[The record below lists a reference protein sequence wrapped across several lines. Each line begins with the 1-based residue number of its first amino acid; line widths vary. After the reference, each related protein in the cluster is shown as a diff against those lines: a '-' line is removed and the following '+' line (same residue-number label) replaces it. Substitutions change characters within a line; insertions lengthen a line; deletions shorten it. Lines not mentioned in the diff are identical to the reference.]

1 MDAEGVGKEVG
12 AVGKVVRRRA
22 FDFRS
27 VGVSIAT
34 VGAAGV
40 VMKLALGSVTV
51 GGMITVAAAALA
63 AVAVQSAWTVGR
75 ALSRLKADHA
85 RERSSFDHMVRTLP
99 VGVVT
104 FRSGRVVTGNACF
117 GELIGI
123 EDGASRQGWE
133 PGVAF
138 ERALHPGDRA
148 RVLAEVQRSEA
159 CLQSFDVAFRILS
172 EYGKERHVQGKG
184 VPVLDESGGLDRVL
198 AYFLDVTDTHRA
210 QESVREKQ
218 ASLEGANRLL
228 REAVMDLESNFQ
240 AMVQAFVKVVEAK
253 DPYTAG
259 HSERVMAYS
268 MWVGE
273 AMGLRPD
280 ELRALRMG
288 CLVHD
293 VGKIGVPDSIL
304 TKPGSLSD
312 LEFAAIRQHP
322 GAGVRIIEHIPL
334 FHDCVPIVR
343 HHHERLDGTGY
354 PDRLAGEEIPLLARI
369 AAVADCFDA
378 MTSTRAYRNGMDV
391 DRALRELWN
400 DAQRGSLDR
409 EIVGTFDGIVRR
421 EGVLWT
427 PMSQA
432 A

>member
-1 MDAEGVGKEVG
+1 MDAQKVGREVG
-12 AVGKVVRRRA
+12 AVGRVFRRRA
-22 FDFRS
+22 FDLRS
-27 VGVSIAT
+27 MTVSVVIVGT
-34 VGAAGV
+34 AGLAS
-40 VMKLALGSVTV
+40 KLALGSVTV
-51 GGMITVAAAALA
+51 GGMVTVAAAALA
-63 AVAVQSAWTVGR
+63 AVAVQTAWTVGR
-75 ALSRLKADHA
+75 SLSRLKADHA
-85 RERSSFDHMVRTLP
+85 RERETFDQLIQTLP

-104 FRSGRVVTGNACF
+104 FREGRVVEGNASF
-117 GELIGI
+117 NALIGLQPGW
-123 EDGASRQGWE
+123 DQGL
-133 PGVAF
+133 AF
-138 ERALHPGDRA
+138 DRA
-148 RVLAEVQRSEA
+148 VHPSDRGRLFASIRHSEA
-159 CLQSFDVAFRILS
+159 RLRSFDVAFRVFAEMGI
-172 EYGKERHVQGKG
+172 ERHVQGKG
-184 VPVLDESGGLDRVL
+184 VPIFDKNGGLDRVL

-268 MWVGE
+268 MWLGE
-273 AMGLRPD
+273 AMGLRPE
-280 ELRALRMG
+280 ELRTLRMG

-293 VGKIGVPDSIL
+293 VGKIGVPDCIL
-304 TKPGSLSD
+304 TKPGNLSD

-322 GAGVRIIEHIPL
+322 CAGVRIIEHIPL
-334 FHDCVPIVR
+334 FNDCIPIVR

-354 PDRLAGEEIPLLARI
+354 PDRLAGDEIPVLARI

-391 DRALRELWN
+391 DRALKELWR
-400 DAQRGSLDR
+400 DASRGALDPK
-409 EIVGTFDGIVRR
+409 IVGAFDHIVRR

-427 PMSQA
+427 PVSQA